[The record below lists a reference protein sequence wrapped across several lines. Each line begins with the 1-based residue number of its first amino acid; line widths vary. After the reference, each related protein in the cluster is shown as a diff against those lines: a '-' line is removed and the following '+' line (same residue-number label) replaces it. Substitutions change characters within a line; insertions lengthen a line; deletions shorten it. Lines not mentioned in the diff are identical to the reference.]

1 MKIFTNKKI
10 WQKIVLVMLILLLM
24 QFFIGKPAHA
34 IDGDVLLEPI
44 TSLFANLGDGIM
56 NIMQQT
62 IMGMDSSGAWVEKS
76 DNSFWIKL
84 AIIGAAIVLAVVA
97 VVSIALSGGTAI
109 VVITSP
115 VGAVLKIAGGAII
128 AYFVVSVVHFG
139 ENGFFLPEYEL
150 TPQTIFK
157 NEVLAFDVNFF
168 NPQSNKIKRNAS
180 TKKELSSNN
189 VGGVTDSNTSIYK
202 TDVKD
207 VFVSELSNKEGI
219 SVDKSKI
226 EETSIGSESV
236 LYDGYNHAIETDRK
250 LFTSTRWYS

>member
-1 MKIFTNKKI
+1 MKIFTNKKV

-76 DNSFWIKL
+76 DTSFWIKL
-84 AIIGAAIVLAVVA
+84 AIIAVAIVAAVVA
-97 VVSIALSGGTAI
+97 IVSIALSGGTAI
-109 VVITSP
+109 VVAASIA
-115 VGAVLKIAGGAII
+115 GAVLKITGVATIVYYVA
-128 AYFVVSVVHFG
+128 SVVHFG

-168 NPQSNKIKRNAS
+168 NPMADKVKTTIKTTSSSLSENDYYVEYKA
-180 TKKELSSNN
+180 ELYQKND
-189 VGGVTDSNTSIYK
+189 TDHKNPEVA
-202 TDVKD
+202 D
-207 VFVSELSNKEGI
+207 L
-219 SVDKSKI
+219 
-226 EETSIGSESV
+226 
-236 LYDGYNHAIETDRK
+236 R
-250 LFTSTRWYS
+250 

>member
-1 MKIFTNKKI
+1 MKIFTNKKV

-76 DNSFWIKL
+76 DSSFWIKL
-84 AIIGAAIVLAVVA
+84 AIIAVAVVA
-97 VVSIALSGGTAI
+97 AVASIVVIALSGGTAI
-109 VVITSP
+109 VVVASIT
-115 VGAVLKIAGGAII
+115 GAILKIGLYTTIV
-128 AYFVVSVVHFG
+128 YFASSVVHFG
-139 ENGFFLPEYEL
+139 EHGFFLPEYEL

-168 NPQSNKIKRNAS
+168 NPKADQVKTTRISSISKSDYNIEYEGFLYQKDDINHQNPNKV
-180 TKKELSSNN
+180 LSQI
-189 VGGVTDSNTSIYK
+189 GTTSFK
-202 TDVKD
+202 
-207 VFVSELSNKEGI
+207 LSRTTPE
-219 SVDKSKI
+219 
-226 EETSIGSESV
+226 SIGEE
-236 LYDGYNHAIETDRK
+236 YAETARK
-250 LFTSTRWYS
+250 NYKKYSYR

>member
-76 DNSFWIKL
+76 DTSFWIKL
-84 AIIGAAIVLAVVA
+84 AIIAGAIVAA
-97 VVSIALSGGTAI
+97 VVSTIAIIYSGGAALT
-109 VVITSP
+109 VIASLA
-115 VGAVLKIAGGAII
+115 GAYLKIAGVTVAV
-128 AYFVVSVVHFG
+128 YFVASIVHFG

-168 NPQSNKIKRNAS
+168 NPMADTVKTTITSSMAKSDYNIEYNGLLYQKDDTNHQNPKKVISNMGTTTFK
-180 TKKELSSNN
+180 L
-189 VGGVTDSNTSIYK
+189 SNT
-202 TDVKD
+202 TP
-207 VFVSELSNKEGI
+207 E
-219 SVDKSKI
+219 
-226 EETSIGSESV
+226 SIGEAYAKES
-236 LYDGYNHAIETDRK
+236 RK
-250 LFTSTRWYS
+250 NYKKGC

>member
-1 MKIFTNKKI
+1 MKIFTNKKV

-84 AIIGAAIVLAVVA
+84 AIIAVAIAAA
-97 VVSIALSGGTAI
+97 VVSVIAI
-109 VVITSP
+109 VYTGGAALAVLATS
-115 VGAVLKIAGGAII
+115 VGAVLKIAGVAV
-128 AYFVVSVVHFG
+128 AVYFAASIVHFG
-139 ENGFFLPEYEL
+139 ENEL

-168 NPQSNKIKRNAS
+168 NPMADKVKTTITSSMSKDDYNIEYEGLLYQKDDTSHQNPDRV
-180 TKKELSSNN
+180 LSQL
-189 VGGVTDSNTSIYK
+189 GTTTFKLSNT
-202 TDVKD
+202 TP
-207 VFVSELSNKEGI
+207 E
-219 SVDKSKI
+219 
-226 EETSIGSESV
+226 SIGENYARTARENYKKDS
-236 LYDGYNHAIETDRK
+236 YR
-250 LFTSTRWYS
+250 

>member
-1 MKIFTNKKI
+1 MKIFTNKKV

-84 AIIGAAIVLAVVA
+84 AIIAVAIAAA
-97 VVSIALSGGTAI
+97 VVSVIAI
-109 VVITSP
+109 VYTGGAALAVLATS
-115 VGAVLKIAGGAII
+115 VGAVLKIAGVAV
-128 AYFVVSVVHFG
+128 AVYFAASIVHFG

-168 NPQSNKIKRNAS
+168 NPMADKVKTTITS
-180 TKKELSSNN
+180 TMSKDDYNIEYEGLLYQKDDTSHQNPDRVLSQL
-189 VGGVTDSNTSIYK
+189 GTTTFKLSNT
-202 TDVKD
+202 TP
-207 VFVSELSNKEGI
+207 E
-219 SVDKSKI
+219 
-226 EETSIGSESV
+226 SIGENYARTARENYKKDS
-236 LYDGYNHAIETDRK
+236 YR
-250 LFTSTRWYS
+250 

>member
-1 MKIFTNKKI
+1 MKIFTNKKV

-84 AIIGAAIVLAVVA
+84 AIIGAAIV
-97 VVSIALSGGTAI
+97 
-109 VVITSP
+109 VITSA